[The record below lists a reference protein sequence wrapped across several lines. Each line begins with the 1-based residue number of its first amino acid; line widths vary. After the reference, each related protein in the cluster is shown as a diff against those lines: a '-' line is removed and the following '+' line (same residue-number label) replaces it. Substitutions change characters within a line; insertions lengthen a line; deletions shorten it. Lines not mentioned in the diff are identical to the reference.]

1 MFYFS
6 EEDLARAKR
15 EYLAKGLCPMRCLDE
30 WRWGRNTVDVLCGWF
45 GCRKRECADDALNLL
60 PAPGPDPAVAEPDG
74 PCDRE
79 MPF

>member
-1 MFYFS
+1 M
-6 EEDLARAKR
+6 
-15 EYLAKGLCPMRCLDE
+15 
-30 WRWGRNTVDVLCGWF
+30 DVLCGWF
-45 GCRKRECADDALNLL
+45 GCRDRECADDALNLL